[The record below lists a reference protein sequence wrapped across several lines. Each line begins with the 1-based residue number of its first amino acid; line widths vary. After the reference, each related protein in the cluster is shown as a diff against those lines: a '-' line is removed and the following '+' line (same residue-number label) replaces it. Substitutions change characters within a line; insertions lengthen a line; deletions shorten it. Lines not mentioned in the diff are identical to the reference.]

1 MAKVNV
7 TVSVKDEHL
16 PRFTE
21 FVDRIRKTGF
31 EVDQELKSIGVVTGN
46 IDSEKVRDL
55 KKLSEVSHVEE
66 VRGVKIPPPG
76 SEIQ

>member
-7 TVSVKDEHL
+7 TVSIKEEHR

-55 KKLSEVSHVEE
+55 KKLNEVSHVEE
-66 VRGVKIPPPG
+66 VRSFKIAPPG